1 MKVITKRTPI
11 ATDLPVSVPDLK
23 FHIRTDEDGIERYGQ
38 TAAAE
43 VEHFA
48 QVGLLHQRINLTIL
62 APDDSEGIQLPIGPS
77 YADTVPTVKLDA
89 VPFTGFDFYS
99 GLHPHITW
107 HRSYF
112 DAAPSLVEIEYEAG
126 FGAQASDIPPDLTQ
140 AILDQ
145 AALHFD
151 GRSPMDGK
159 SLTTSP
165 HMARVGARY
174 RGVKV

>member
-1 MKVITKRTPI
+1 MRVFTNRTPI
-11 ATDLPVSVPDLK
+11 ATGLPFEVADLQL
-23 FHIRTDEDGIERYGQ
+23 HIRTDEDGIERYGQ

-43 VEHFA
+43 LEHFA
-48 QVGLLHQRINLTIL
+48 QVALLHQRINLTIL
-62 APDDSEGIQLPIGPS
+62 APDDSPGVHLPIGPS
-77 YADTVPTVKLDA
+77 YAGNVPTVKLDA

-99 GLHPHITW
+99 GKHPQITW
-107 HRSYF
+107 QPSYF

-126 FGAQASDIPPDLTQ
+126 FGTQASDVPPDLVQ
-140 AILDQ
+140 ALLDQ

-174 RGVKV
+174 RGVKL